1 MASYNKVIL
10 VGNVTRDPE
19 VRILP
24 SGNPVCD
31 CGLAVND
38 RRKNSNGEMVEDT
51 VFVDVT
57 LWGRTAEVASQ
68 YAKKGTPILIDGRL
82 KLDSW
87 EVDGQTRTKL
97 KVVGERLV
105 LLGSGGRQPGGD
117 VPPQRQGG
125 YQGGYQNGGYG
136 ARGGYQ
142 GGQQG
147 GYPGG
152 GYPSDYPSNSSN
164 PGQFG
169 SSSPDV
175 GGGDDI
181 PF

>member
-1 MASYNKVIL
+1 MASYNKVVL

-19 VRILP
+19 IRFLP

-105 LLGSGGRQPGGD
+105 LLGSGSR
-117 VPPQRQGG
+117 
-125 YQGGYQNGGYG
+125 
-136 ARGGYQ
+136 
-142 GGQQG
+142 QQG
-147 GYPGG
+147 GDAPQRSYQSNNYGAPRSYQQNQQTAGYQQDYPNNPPNQGQFDP
-152 GYPSDYPSNSSN
+152 PSDM
-164 PGQFG
+164 
-169 SSSPDV
+169 
-175 GGGDDI
+175 GGDDI

>member
-1 MASYNKVIL
+1 MASYNKVVL

-19 VRILP
+19 LRTLP

-57 LWGRTAEVASQ
+57 LWGRTAEVAAQ

-105 LLGSGGRQPGGD
+105 LLGSGNRQQGGD
-117 VPPQRQGG
+117 FPQRQGG
-125 YQGGYQNGGYG
+125 YQNNGYG
-136 ARGGYQ
+136 SPRPYQ
-142 GGQQG
+142 GNQPT
-147 GYPGG
+147 YPGNSYPQDYPNNPPNQG
-152 GYPSDYPSNSSN
+152 QFDSPSDM
-164 PGQFG
+164 
-169 SSSPDV
+169 
-175 GGGDDI
+175 GGEDI

>member
-1 MASYNKVIL
+1 MASYNKVVL

-19 VRILP
+19 IRILP

-105 LLGSGGRQPGGD
+105 LLGSGNRQQSGD
-117 VPPQRQGG
+117 APQRGYQSNYGAPRSYQAGQQGSSGGG
-125 YQGGYQNGGYG
+125 YQQDYPNNPPN
-136 ARGGYQ
+136 Q
-142 GGQQG
+142 GQFDS
-147 GYPGG
+147 
-152 GYPSDYPSNSSN
+152 PSDM
-164 PGQFG
+164 
-169 SSSPDV
+169 
-175 GGGDDI
+175 GGDDI